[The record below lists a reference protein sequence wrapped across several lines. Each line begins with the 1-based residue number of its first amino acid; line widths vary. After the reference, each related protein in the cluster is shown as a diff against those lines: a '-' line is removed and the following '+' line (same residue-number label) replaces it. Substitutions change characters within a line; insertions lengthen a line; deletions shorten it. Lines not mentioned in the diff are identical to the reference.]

1 MSNLMS
7 SLYIYGG
14 TKEKNINSDKNDYI
28 YHINTGQINGPGQV
42 IDDLKRVHEIALENR
57 DQYISYIDNLNKHFL
72 QNNLVY
78 ENKISS
84 FFFSDL
90 FNKRT
95 EVFDTYTSICHILY
109 LKGKITNNI
118 KIKNIVL
125 INCTDMFLQSISS
138 AFKKIKISKQNIR
151 NTSISLFNAHCLQS
165 KYFIKTFLQLMIIKA
180 KHKRMLFNDIPGRL
194 FLSRYP
200 LCFDSNFQEIKYV
213 NMVEDQDKYLISI
226 VTDGMHQ
233 NIGFKQSAD
242 CASELKKQ
250 KNVILLDI
258 FVSQMDIIKSIIS
271 HFMLIRKLKKLIKH
285 EYHFSSIK
293 ISKFLEKEL
302 IQSFLRL
309 PRLFMYRNALIKVFS
324 RMNID
329 KFIFYLHEYSYG
341 RFFNYV
347 IAKHFPL
354 IERIGFQHGP
364 ASKRKLLYFM
374 SKKSVS
380 NKSKDWLIKTPI
392 PNRVL
397 AEDDLSR
404 KVYEEA
410 GYNNVE
416 VMKKIY
422 RLYYLDKIKR
432 SHINQKQVLIVSGL
446 HDGDALLNRIIKTV
460 KANPSKHY
468 LFKPHPKSG
477 ISKSGIPKQYQTNN
491 IELVNGHIKNYLESV
506 SEVISTYSSVGLEA
520 YLLGIKVSLVY
531 LPNKINESPLLD
543 IYEEG
548 DTRLITNIW

>member
-1 MSNLMS
+1 LF
-7 SLYIYGG
+7 IYGG
-14 TKEKNINSDKNDYI
+14 VKDKNIALDNNDYI

-57 DQYISYIDNLNKHFL
+57 DQYISYIDNLNKYFL
-72 QNNLVY
+72 QYNLVY

-95 EVFDTYTSICHILY
+95 EVFDTYISICHILY
-109 LKGKITNNI
+109 LKGKIINNI
-118 KIKNIVL
+118 KINNIYL
-125 INCTDMFLQSISS
+125 INCTDMFLQSFSS
-138 AFKKIKISKQNIR
+138 VFKKNRINKQDTKD
-151 NTSISLFNAHCLQS
+151 TSISLFNAHCLQS
-165 KYFIKTFLQLMIIKA
+165 KYFIKTFLQLLIIKA
-180 KHKRMLFNDIPGRL
+180 KYKRMVFNNFMGSL

-242 CASELKKQ
+242 YASELNKQ

-258 FVSQMDIIKSIIS
+258 FVSQMDIIKSTIR
-271 HFMLIRKLKKLIKH
+271 HFRLFQKHKKLMKH
-285 EYHFSSIK
+285 EFHFSSIN

-324 RMNID
+324 RMNVD

-341 RFFNYV
+341 RFINY
-347 IAKHFPL
+347 ILAKYFPL

-364 ASKRKLLYFM
+364 ASKRKLLYYI
-374 SKKSVS
+374 SKNSAS
-380 NKSKDWLIKTPI
+380 NKSKNWLIKTPI
-392 PNRVL
+392 PNRIL

-404 KVYEEA
+404 AVYEEA
-410 GYNNVE
+410 GYSNVE
-416 VMKKIY
+416 IMKKIY
-422 RLYYLDKIKR
+422 RLNYLDNIKR
-432 SHINQKQVLIVSGL
+432 NKVNQNQVLVVSGL
-446 HDGDALLNRIIKTV
+446 HDSRALLKQIIKTI
-460 KANPSKHY
+460 KSNPDKHY
-468 LFKPHPKSG
+468 LFKAHPNSIIFK
-477 ISKSGIPKQYQTNN
+477 IGIPDHLQSNN
-491 IELVNGHIKNYLESV
+491 LELVKGHIKYYLESV
-506 SEVISTYSSVGLEA
+506 SEVIATYSSVGLEA
-520 YLLGIKVSLVY
+520 YLLGIKVSLVF

-543 IYEEG
+543 IYEKG

>member
-1 MSNLMS
+1 MNN
-7 SLYIYGG
+7 LYIYGG
-14 TKEKNINSDKNDYI
+14 TKEENINSDENDYI
-28 YHINTGQINGPGQV
+28 YHINTGHINGPGKI
-42 IDDLKRVHEIALENR
+42 IDDLSRVHEIALEKR
-57 DQYISYIDNLNKHFL
+57 DQYIDYIDSLNKQFL
-72 QNNLVY
+72 RQNLVY
-78 ENKISS
+78 EKIISC
-84 FFFSDL
+84 FFFTDL

-95 EVFDTYTSICHILY
+95 EVFDTYTMVCHILY
-109 LKGKITNNI
+109 LRDIFSNKLKINNI
-118 KIKNIVL
+118 FL

-138 AFKKIKISKQNIR
+138 AFNKIKINKQDIKD
-151 NTSISLFNAHCLQS
+151 TSISLFNVHCLQS
-165 KYFIKTFLQLMIIKA
+165 KYFITTFLQLLIIKA
-180 KHKRMLFNDIPGRL
+180 KYKRILFNDIPGRL

-200 LCFDSNFQEIKYV
+200 LCFDRNFQEIKYV

-233 NIGFKQSAD
+233 NIGYKQCAD
-242 CASELKKQ
+242 YGTQLNKQ

-258 FVSQMDIIKSIIS
+258 FVSQMDIIKSTIR
-271 HFMLIRKLKKLIKH
+271 HFRLFQKHKKLMKH
-285 EYHFSSIK
+285 EFHFSSIN

-341 RFFNYV
+341 RFFNY
-347 IAKHFPL
+347 ILAKYFPS

-364 ASKRKLLYFM
+364 ASKRKLLYFI
-374 SKKSVS
+374 SKNSAS
-380 NKSKDWLIKTPI
+380 NKSKNWLIKTPI
-392 PNRVL
+392 PNRIL
-397 AEDDLSR
+397 AEDNLSR
-404 KVYEEA
+404 EVYEEA

-416 VMKKIY
+416 VMKDIY

-432 SHINQKQVLIVSGL
+432 SHINSGQVLIVSGL
-446 HDGDALLNRIIKTV
+446 HDGGALLNRIIKTV

-477 ISKSGIPKQYQTNN
+477 IFKNGIPKQYQTNN
-491 IELVNGHIKNYLESV
+491 IEIVNGHIKDYLESV
-506 SEVISTYSSVGLEA
+506 SEVISTYSSVGFEA

-543 IYEEG
+543 LYERKP
-548 DTRLITNIW
+548 DSLINIIC